1 MLNRTL
7 TLYPLRNMQIAD
19 YQQFRSLYIY
29 IYIYLIISTLREILV
44 FARSLKG
51 SG

>member
-29 IYIYLIISTLREILV
+29 IYLIISTLREILV